1 MQSRMS
7 DAGHLFQLRLRG
19 FNADVHG
26 LFSFTPKEKC
36 LAFYEGKF
44 LSSPQTPD
52 SLEISSEAIA
62 EKIQVGLCHI
72 CPPVTV

>member
-1 MQSRMS
+1 
-7 DAGHLFQLRLRG
+7 
-19 FNADVHG
+19 
-26 LFSFTPKEKC
+26 

>member
-7 DAGHLFQLRLRG
+7 DAGHLPSSAS
-19 FNADVHG
+19 AD
-26 LFSFTPKEKC
+26 LTQMCMDFFSFTPKEKC

-72 CPPVTV
+72 CPPVTA